1 MVLLEV
7 LAIFIVIMALT
18 LFVFGMGYKLGMHQ
32 AKDILIEELK
42 KHQKAIENMVQ
53 QDV

>member
-1 MVLLEV
+1 MVLIEV
-7 LAIFIVIMALT
+7 LAIFILVMAAT

-42 KHQKAIENMVQ
+42 KHQKNIENQNVR
-53 QDV
+53 